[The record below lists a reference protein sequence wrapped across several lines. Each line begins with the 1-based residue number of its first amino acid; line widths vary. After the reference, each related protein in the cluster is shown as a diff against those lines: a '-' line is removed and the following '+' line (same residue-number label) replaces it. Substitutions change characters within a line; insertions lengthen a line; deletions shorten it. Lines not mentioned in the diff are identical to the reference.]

1 MKKMSRKQFV
11 AGMAAAAA
19 SLSVGSALTGASRK
33 ATDKIKVCVFSK
45 HLQFLDYADMAR
57 MAADIGFDGVA
68 LTVRPGG
75 HVLPENVERDMPK
88 AVQAVE
94 QAGIKVYTITTRIND
109 PDDVHTEKILKTA
122 RELGVKY
129 YRMGS
134 FRYDHSI
141 SIDRNL
147 RKHRVIME
155 RLAELNLKHNIHG
168 AYQNHSGT
176 QVGAPV
182 WDLWRLLKG
191 LDPRWIGCQYDVK
204 HATQEGGTSWP
215 LGLRLLKDHIKFTA
229 NKDFRWFKEE
239 KGWRARHVPLGTGM
253 VDFPSYFKLVKELG
267 LTGPI
272 SMHFEY
278 PLGGAN
284 HGSREITIPKRE
296 VVAAMGRDLS
306 ILRGWL
312 KEYVN

>member
-11 AGMAAAAA
+11 AGMAASAA
-19 SLSVGSALTGASRK
+19 SLSLGSALTGAGRK
-33 ATDKIKVCVFSK
+33 ASEKIKVCVFSK

-57 MAADIGFDGVA
+57 TAADIGFDGVA

-88 AVQAVE
+88 AVEAVE

-122 RELGVKY
+122 GDLGVRY

-134 FRYDHSI
+134 FGYDHSI
-141 SIDRNL
+141 SIEDNL
-147 RKHRVIME
+147 RNHRVTME
-155 RLAELNLKHNIHG
+155 QLAGLNEKHNIHG

-176 QVGAPV
+176 RVGAPV
-182 WDLWRLLKG
+182 WDLWQLLKG

-204 HATQEGGTSWP
+204 HATQEGGTAWP
-215 LGLRLLKDHIKFTA
+215 LGLRLLKDYIKFTA
-229 NKDFRWFKEE
+229 NKDFGWFKEE
-239 KGWRARHVPLGTGM
+239 NGWRARHVPLGTGI
-253 VDFPSYFKLVKELG
+253 VDFPAYFKLYKKLG

-284 HGSREITIPKRE
+284 NGSREITIPKRE
-296 VVAAMGRDLS
+296 VEAAMRRDLG

-312 KEYVN
+312 QEYSS

>member
-1 MKKMSRKQFV
+1 MNKLSRKEFLT
-11 AGMAAAAA
+11 GMAATAA
-19 SLSVGSALTGASRK
+19 SLSLGRNLSGTGKKASE
-33 ATDKIKVCVFSK
+33 KIKVCVFSK
-45 HLQFLDYADMAR
+45 HLQFLDYAEMAR
-57 MAADIGFDGVA
+57 TAADIGFAGVA

-122 RELGVKY
+122 SDLGVKY

-141 SIDRNL
+141 SIEENL
-147 RKHRVIME
+147 RKHRVTME
-155 RLAELNLKHNIHG
+155 RLSELNERYNIHG
-168 AYQNHSGT
+168 AYQNHSGGH
-176 QVGAPV
+176 VGSPV
-182 WDLWRLLKG
+182 WDLWRLLEG

-204 HATQEGGTSWP
+204 HATHEGGTSWP

-229 NKDFRWFKEE
+229 IKDFQWFKDER
-239 KGWRARHVPLGTGM
+239 GWRAMHVPLGTGM
-253 VDFPSYFKLVKELG
+253 VDFPAYFKLVKELD

-272 SMHFEY
+272 SLHFEY

>member
-11 AGMAAAAA
+11 AGMAATTA
-19 SLSVGSALTGASRK
+19 SLSFGKAMSGADGKQS
-33 ATDKIKVCVFSK
+33 DKSKVCLFSK
-45 HLQFLDYADMAR
+45 HLQFLDYAEMAR
-57 MAADIGFDGVA
+57 TAADIGFDGVA

-75 HVLPENVERDMPK
+75 HVLPENAERDIPRAVEAVER
-88 AVQAVE
+88 
-94 QAGIKVYTITTRIND
+94 AGIKVYTITTRIND

-122 RELGVKY
+122 SDLGVGY

-134 FRYDHSI
+134 FGYDHSI
-141 SIDRNL
+141 SIDENL
-147 RKHRVIME
+147 RKHRVTME
-155 RLAELNLKHNIHG
+155 RLAELNEKHNIHG

-176 QVGAPV
+176 RVGAPV

-204 HATQEGGTSWP
+204 HATQEGGTAWP

-253 VDFPSYFKLVKELG
+253 VDFPAYFKLVRELG

-278 PLGGAN
+278 PLGGADK
-284 HGSREITIPKRE
+284 GYQEITIPKRE
-296 VVAAMGRDLS
+296 VVAAMRRDLG

-312 KEYVN
+312 KKYVG

>member
-1 MKKMSRKQFV
+1 MKKMSRKRFV
-11 AGMAAAAA
+11 AGMASTAA
-19 SLSVGSALTGASRK
+19 SLSLGSALTGAGRK
-33 ATDKIKVCVFSK
+33 ASEKIKVCIFSK

-57 MAADIGFDGVA
+57 TAADIGFDGVA
-68 LTVRPGG
+68 LTVRRGG

-94 QAGIKVYTITTRIND
+94 QAGIKVYTLTTFIND

-122 RELGVKY
+122 SDLGVKY

-134 FRYDHSI
+134 FGYDHSI
-141 SIDRNL
+141 SIEENL
-147 RKHRVIME
+147 RNHRVTME
-155 RLAELNLKHNIHG
+155 RLAGLNEKYNIHG

-176 QVGAPV
+176 RVGAPV
-182 WDLWRLLKG
+182 WDLWQLLKG

-204 HATQEGGTSWP
+204 HATQEGGTAWP
-215 LGLRLLKDHIKFTA
+215 LSLRLLKDYIKFTA
-229 NKDFRWFKEE
+229 NKDFGWFKEE
-239 KGWRARHVPLGTGM
+239 SGWRARHVPLGTGI
-253 VDFPSYFKLVKELG
+253 VDFPAYFKLYKKLG

-284 HGSREITIPKRE
+284 NGSREITIPKRE
-296 VVAAMGRDLS
+296 VVAAMRRDLG

-312 KEYVN
+312 KEYVS

>member
-11 AGMAAAAA
+11 AGMAATAA
-19 SLSVGSALTGASRK
+19 SLSLGNTLTGAGRK
-33 ATDKIKVCVFSK
+33 ASEKIKVCLFSK
-45 HLQFLDYADMAR
+45 HLQFLDYADMAQ
-57 MAADIGFDGVA
+57 MAAEIGFAGVA

-94 QAGIKVYTITTRIND
+94 QAGIKVYTITTRIID
-109 PDDVHTEKILKTA
+109 PDDVHTEKILQTA
-122 RELGVKY
+122 SDLGVKY

-134 FRYDHSI
+134 FRYDNSI
-141 SIDRNL
+141 SIDKNL
-147 RKHRVIME
+147 RKHRVTME
-155 RLAELNLKHNIHG
+155 RLAEINEKYNIHG

-182 WDLWRLLKG
+182 WDLWHLLNG
-191 LDPRWIGCQYDVK
+191 LNPRWIGCQYDVK
-204 HATQEGGTSWP
+204 HATQEGGTAWP
-215 LGLRLLKDHIKFTA
+215 LGLRLLKDYIKFTA
-229 NKDFRWFKEE
+229 NKDFRWFKEAN
-239 KGWRARHVPLGTGM
+239 GWRARHVPLGTGM
-253 VDFPSYFKLVKELG
+253 VDFPAYFKLVKELG

-278 PLGGAN
+278 PLGGADR
-284 HGSREITIPKRE
+284 GIREITIPKRE
-296 VVAAMGRDLS
+296 VVAAMRRDLG
-306 ILRGWL
+306 ILQGWL